1 MVRRTKIDSILYI
14 IHNKF
19 TFCCNYKSADNQED
33 KKARFKELD
42 LFNGDCDLATD
53 VLIKKNISL
62 PC

>member
-19 TFCCNYKSADNQED
+19 TFSCNYKSADYQDD
-33 KKARFKELD
+33 KKARFKEFD
-42 LFNGDCDLATD
+42 FFNRDCTD
-53 VLIKKNISL
+53 VLKKKNISL